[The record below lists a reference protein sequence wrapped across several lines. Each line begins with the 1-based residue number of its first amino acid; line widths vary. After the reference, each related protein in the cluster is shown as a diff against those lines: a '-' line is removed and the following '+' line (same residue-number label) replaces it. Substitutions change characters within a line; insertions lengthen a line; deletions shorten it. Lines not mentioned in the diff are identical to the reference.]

1 MTPATIAD
9 NDINELI
16 AKRAQP
22 LLAAANHLPENHDF
36 HGNLTRP
43 LLGTLMLQAVE
54 MEELLDAYG
63 AKNNRKWRNFR
74 QVVAT
79 TKLFADVS
87 YELLHIL
94 YYLPIYQLLSISR
107 DFTEATN
114 KALDFTSDVLKRT
127 GIELVKEASLLSLPI
142 PEFLYPPKGTS
153 TGVML

>member
-1 MTPATIAD
+1 
-9 NDINELI
+9 
-16 AKRAQP
+16 
-22 LLAAANHLPENHDF
+22 
-36 HGNLTRP
+36 
-43 LLGTLMLQAVE
+43 MLQAVE

-87 YELLHIL
+87 YELLHVL

-114 KALDFTSDVLKRT
+114 KALIIDGLLAIQAGQNPRVIEVLLKNYLAEGKR
-127 GIELVKEASLLSLPI
+127 GGAEA
-142 PEFLYPPKGTS
+142 G
-153 TGVML
+153 